1 MSRDELAD
9 RYLMTMTLQ
18 QVVEEITQALRLLT
32 ERGYV
37 VAETPDATGG
47 PLFRVSPEHREAVR
61 GLLGAGD
68 CASSAGAIQAA
79 PIAQSR
85 TGEATGSPAR
95 E

>member
-37 VAETPDATGG
+37 VAETPDARGA
-47 PLFRVSPEHREAVR
+47 PMFRVSPEHREAVR

-68 CASSAGAIQAA
+68 CASSAGAVQAA
-79 PIAQSR
+79 PPVQSR
-85 TGEATGSPAR
+85 AAGAPGSSTL